1 MTTPANST
9 SWKLDCSRCIV
20 VCGWFYPPEFFKC
33 RWNSSTTLI
42 CTRSPNTVCLLRG
55 VSAGLSVSAGNTSKF
70 YVIEIEPWCNRIID
84 CAAEASQKLMH
95 CRIEFLVLPQAFAK
109 VLDLLG
115 HIGRPSD
122 WSVIVKMLVSADDD
136 SEIQSIQVE
145 GIASNVVIVSGS
157 S

>member
-1 MTTPANST
+1 
-9 SWKLDCSRCIV
+9 
-20 VCGWFYPPEFFKC
+20 
-33 RWNSSTTLI
+33 
-42 CTRSPNTVCLLRG
+42 
-55 VSAGLSVSAGNTSKF
+55 
-70 YVIEIEPWCNRIID
+70 
-84 CAAEASQKLMH
+84 MH
-95 CRIEFLVLPQAFAK
+95 RRIEFLVLAQAFAK